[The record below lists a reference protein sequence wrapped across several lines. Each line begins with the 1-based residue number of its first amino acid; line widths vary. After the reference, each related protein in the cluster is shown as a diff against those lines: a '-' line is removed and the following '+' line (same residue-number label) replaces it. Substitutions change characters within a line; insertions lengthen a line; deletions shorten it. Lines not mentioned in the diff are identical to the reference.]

1 MTSDI
6 TMGLIET
13 AEAVSHDPDEQD
25 WFEVD
30 EYLDLIP
37 DSAKVLKELIH
48 YMHSEFL

>member
-25 WFEVD
+25 WYEVE

-37 DSAKVLKELIH
+37 DAAKVLRELVRF
-48 YMHSEFL
+48 MHAEFL